1 MNSKNNGKEE
11 KSKGS
16 GNPVLDALTEMLSV
30 MSPEEKMLLM
40 ANLENIAQSESPLDD
55 MLEDTY
61 TFPFRIKS
69 RKMQCVISLC
79 AFLPEAYPI
88 IFKAVVQ
95 MAVENPFCRPQVLG
109 WAADVLKS
117 CVEVTIPVMA
127 MNITSEDETL
137 LKLLSLPKQN

>member
-1 MNSKNNGKEE
+1 MAKKKKG
-11 KSKGS
+11 KGS

-30 MSPEEKMLLM
+30 MSPEEKMQLM

-79 AFLPEAYPI
+79 AFLPEAYPS

-95 MAVENPFCRPQVLG
+95 MAVENPFCRLQVLG

-117 CVEVTIPVMA
+117 CVEVTIPAMA
-127 MNITSEDETL
+127 MNMTSEDETL
-137 LKLLSLPKQN
+137 LELLSLPKQN

>member
-30 MSPEEKMLLM
+30 MSPEEKMQLM

-61 TFPFRIKS
+61 TFPFRIMS

-95 MAVENPFCRPQVLG
+95 MAVENPFCRLQVLG

-117 CVEVTIPVMA
+117 CVEVTILAMA

-137 LKLLSLPKQN
+137 LELLSLPKQN

>member
-30 MSPEEKMLLM
+30 MSPEEKMQLM

-79 AFLPEAYPI
+79 AF
-88 IFKAVVQ
+88 FKAVVQ
-95 MAVENPFCRPQVLG
+95 MAVENPFCRLQVLG
-109 WAADVLKS
+109 CAADVLKS
-117 CVEVTIPVMA
+117 CVEVTIPAMA

-137 LKLLSLPKQN
+137 LELLSLPKQN

>member
-30 MSPEEKMLLM
+30 MSPEEKMQLM

-88 IFKAVVQ
+88 IFKA
-95 MAVENPFCRPQVLG
+95 MAVENPFCRLQVLG
-109 WAADVLKS
+109 CAADVLKS
-117 CVEVTIPVMA
+117 CVEVTIPAMA
-127 MNITSEDETL
+127 MNMTSEDETL
-137 LKLLSLPKQN
+137 LELLSLPKQN

>member
-1 MNSKNNGKEE
+1 MAKKKKG
-11 KSKGS
+11 KGS
-16 GNPVLDALTEMLSV
+16 GKPVLDALTEMLSV
-30 MSPEEKMLLM
+30 MSPEEKMQLM

-95 MAVENPFCRPQVLG
+95 MLWRILSAACRYWDGLRM
-109 WAADVLKS
+109 
-117 CVEVTIPVMA
+117 C
-127 MNITSEDETL
+127 
-137 LKLLSLPKQN
+137 